1 MAEARGG
8 SDVAPDRSLD
18 VSFRGP
24 RRSGIR
30 LPSRS
35 PFRIT
40 AVRPF
45 ELFLLFANQS
55 NHRVSV
61 LGEPFHMRL
70 SMSRELPFGFRGGN
84 SLPFDVLTEESRP
97 FRRPASSSA
106 NAGAREFIYVITD
119 GTRVKIECSRD
130 PMARLGYLEAS
141 VNDDLEMAYVAAAKD
156 DVRAVVSAAFAI
168 LAKYRQ
174 SDGWFY
180 VSDEIAVA
188 AIATGAFRTGELIV
202 QVPLCLVGQV
212 VAATRVPRRSIG
224 NIVGAGAILLVKS
237 SIALLVALAAIA
249 AGILFAIIHAMMRHR

>member
-1 MAEARGG
+1 
-8 SDVAPDRSLD
+8 
-18 VSFRGP
+18 
-24 RRSGIR
+24 
-30 LPSRS
+30 
-35 PFRIT
+35 
-40 AVRPF
+40 
-45 ELFLLFANQS
+45 
-55 NHRVSV
+55 
-61 LGEPFHMRL
+61 
-70 SMSRELPFGFRGGN
+70 
-84 SLPFDVLTEESRP
+84 
-97 FRRPASSSA
+97 
-106 NAGAREFIYVITD
+106 
-119 GTRVKIECSRD
+119 
-130 PMARLGYLEAS
+130 MARLGYLEAS

-212 VAATRVPRRSIG
+212 AAATRVPRRSIG